1 MGKTVLVIDK
11 NSAVQAI
18 TSTALEPLGVNIQ
31 GVTDPS
37 NLLNTIRSATP
48 TPSVILAS
56 EDMPSFDP
64 CELFIRIRRD
74 KSLSKI
80 KLVLLASGEISNKKE
95 SIAKKAGADAVISK
109 PFRSAKLRSIIE
121 DLLREAENEGE
132 DNPSKDNPNKDN
144 PSVALIIPTPPWG
157 ATFARLLEHRGLAAT
172 SFADTLAATEEAK
185 IKPLRATIVEGKH
198 AGDYSWYNRTLFGD
212 LVILYTSGAND
223 TTVAILPENSRILQS
238 PLSYQKID
246 LILSE
251 LFPESSELYTS
262 EREPLEPVEQA
273 GLAAQLSAHLFELL
287 LSSEA
292 LKERRWQ
299 ELAHNVEEEMIRV
312 CTEFDKT

>member
-18 TSTALEPLGVNIQ
+18 TSTALEPLGVHIQ
-31 GVTDPS
+31 GMTDAS
-37 NLLNTIRSATP
+37 NLFGTIRST

-64 CELFIRIRRD
+64 CELFIRIKRD

-80 KLVLLASGEISNKKE
+80 KLVLLATGEISNKKE

-109 PFRSAKLRSIIE
+109 PFRSAKLRALIE
-121 DLLREAENEGE
+121 DLLKEADNEVE
-132 DNPSKDNPNKDN
+132 DNPG
-144 PSVALIIPTPPWG
+144 VALIIPTPPWG

-172 SFADTLAATEEAK
+172 SFADTLAATTEAK
-185 IKPLRATIVEGKH
+185 LRPLRATVVESEH
-198 AGDYSWYNRTLFGD
+198 AGDYSWYDRTLFGD
-212 LVILYTSGAND
+212 LIVLSTLGANE
-223 TTVAILPENSRILQS
+223 TTITILPENSRILQS

-312 CTEFDKT
+312 CTELDKT